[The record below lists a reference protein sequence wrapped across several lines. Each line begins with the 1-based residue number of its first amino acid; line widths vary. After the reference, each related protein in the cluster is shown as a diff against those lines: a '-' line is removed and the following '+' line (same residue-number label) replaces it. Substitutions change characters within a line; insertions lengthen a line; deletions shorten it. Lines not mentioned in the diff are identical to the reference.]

1 MIDSDVQDLQ
11 DTMLLLI
18 EELRE
23 QRATLTRLE
32 EKFQSLEELTR
43 RVLRFATNDHD
54 DFAGAIQKLEG
65 RVYDLERGA
74 NGART

>member
-1 MIDSDVQDLQ
+1 
-11 DTMLLLI
+11 MLLLI

-43 RVLRFATNDHD
+43 RVLRFATDDHD
-54 DFAGAIQKLEG
+54 DFTSAIQKLEN
-65 RVYDLERGA
+65 RVYNLERGA
-74 NGART
+74 NGARS